1 MTNVVNLDFGFRDP
15 NGYDADERFDLRQN
29 ALLMSVNWQV
39 DVLRE
44 VAIDLFMREGEVEM
58 HTAVPLF
65 DVMGSIYRDIL
76 MPATVTSDLGL
87 RRART
92 IKKNFS
98 TTCFHF
104 PLSAIKEM
112 SKFVDS
118 GEIPTPPLQ
127 VEVAYIDYDDDYTES
142 EIFHTV
148 TVDTLTLP
156 DNTTINKNILNG
168 LVKNV
173 NSLVEMNGGFSKGTV
188 ADDGTSPALIGFIPY
203 SEVQY
208 IRISLVISE
217 LK

>member
-15 NGYDADERFDLRQN
+15 EGYDVDERFDLRQN

-44 VAIDLFMREGEVEM
+44 VAIDLFMREGEVEI
-58 HTAVPLF
+58 HTAVTLF
-65 DVMGSIYRDIL
+65 DVMSSVYRDIL
-76 MPATVTSDLGL
+76 MPSAVISDVGL

-92 IKKNFS
+92 VKNNFS
-98 TTCFHF
+98 ATCTHF
-104 PLSAIKEM
+104 PLSTIKEIG
-112 SKFVDS
+112 KFAGS
-118 GEIPTPPLQ
+118 GETPMPSLQ
-127 VEVAYIDYDDDYTES
+127 VEVAYVDYDDGYTEN

-148 TVDTLTLP
+148 TVDALVP
-156 DNTTINKNILNG
+156 PNNTAINRSVLNG

-173 NSLVEMNGGFSKGTV
+173 NSLVELNGGFSKATIIDNGSKHV
-188 ADDGTSPALIGFIPY
+188 LLGFIPY